1 MEKYTPLILD
11 CRQQGKWLGLTESLY
26 EGTFYAFYGSIY
38 KAKDGISYERFPLLC
53 CCVFFLSFFL
63 NEPTFKRALSSL
75 NERGFSHDVLGP
87 VGSLMGVGT
96 VHLIPDSFGAT
107 C

>member
-1 MEKYTPLILD
+1 MEKYTPLNLD
-11 CRQQGKWLGLTESLY
+11 CRQQGKWLGLTESLD
-26 EGTFYAFYGSIY
+26 EMTFYALYGSIY
-38 KAKDGISYERFPLLC
+38 KAQDGIFYELFPLLC
-53 CCVFFLSFFL
+53 CCVFSFSFL

-96 VHLIPDSFGAT
+96 IHLIPDSFRAT